1 MSPLV
6 LTKLELMCAEASSE
20 VDVKQCSSSREDLVT
35 YLMDKL
41 ATTTTRSHY
50 RVVLPKTKVRI
61 VANRTKAVWQQKN
74 VQQQRQYQ

>member
-1 MSPLV
+1 MLPLV

-20 VDVKQCSSSREDLVT
+20 VDVKQCSSSEDLVT

-41 ATTTTRSHY
+41 ATTTTTRSHY

-61 VANRTKAVWQQKN
+61 VANRTKAV
-74 VQQQRQYQ
+74 